1 MGGRGFQWKESL
13 GCGRV
18 RREGA
23 VGGKE
28 GEGWPLQ
35 EERHWKS

>member
-1 MGGRGFQWKESL
+1 MGGRGLQWKESS

-18 RREGA
+18 RREG
-23 VGGKE
+23 VVEGKE
-28 GEGWPLQ
+28 GEGWLWQ

>member
-1 MGGRGFQWKESL
+1 MGVGGYKGKSPR
-13 GCGRV
+13 
-18 RREGA
+18 GA

-28 GEGWPLQ
+28 GEGWLWQ